1 MKKIILGLIL
11 LVYSVSGFS
20 QSTDTLLGLGGKKHI
35 DTIYT
40 LSRTPLFYWNAY
52 GNFVSLAD
60 SVKPLFSVTGQNY
73 LSYNSSTGVFTA
85 NAVNLSTNVTG
96 NLPVTN
102 LNSGTAASST
112 TFWRGDGT
120 WATPSGGG
128 GSSNW
133 TLSANDIYNNNSH
146 RVFVDSVYIGKGNKN
161 SYNYANIGIGDSTL
175 KSNTTGI
182 NNLAVG
188 DSAMYLNTTGSYN
201 TAIGQRAMQQMISGA
216 KNTALGNSALGNAT
230 AGDENVALGF
240 QALNNNS
247 GNNNIGIGRQ
257 IAINNTGSYNI
268 FVATQS
274 STTPNNTG
282 SYNTGIGF
290 NALGLNTS
298 GSYNAMFGLA
308 GASNTTGTRN
318 TGMGYAALNGSPMTG
333 GDNSAFGP
341 FAASSVTSGTFNS
354 SVGSKSLY
362 NITSGSYNIG
372 IGYLAGGT
380 ILGGVSLNTTGSHS
394 IFIGDSTRAHGNGEV
409 NQIVIGNNVTGLGSY
424 TAVIG
429 DSLQQIAKIYGITS
443 FSKGTAVASASTITA
458 TGNIFH
464 VTGTTTITSINTTN
478 ITDGARITIIF
489 DGSLTFTDGNN
500 LILAGNFT
508 TSPNS
513 TITLVYDGTNFYET
527 SRSIN

>member
-1 MKKIILGLIL
+1 MKKYIIGIVL
-11 LVYSVSGFS
+11 LMYSISGFS
-20 QSTDTLLGLGGKKHI
+20 QVTDTVLAPKGKLRI
-35 DTIYT
+35 DTVYT
-40 LSRTPLFYWNAY
+40 LARVPLFYWNAY
-52 GNFVSLAD
+52 GNFVSLSD
-60 SVKPLFSVTGQNY
+60 TVKSLFSVTGQNY
-73 LSYNSSTGVFTA
+73 LSYSAGVFTA
-85 NAVNLSTNVTG
+85 SPVNLSGSNVTG

-133 TLSANDIYNNNSH
+133 TLSANDIYNNNTH
-146 RVFVDSVYIGKGNKN
+146 RVFVDSIYIGKGNKN
-161 SYNYANIGIGDSTL
+161 SYNYANIGIGDSAL

-182 NNLAVG
+182 NNLAIG
-188 DSAMYLNTTGSYN
+188 DSVLYLNTTGSYN

-216 KNTALGNSALGNAT
+216 RNTALGNSALGNAT
-230 AGDENVALGF
+230 AGDNNFALGF
-240 QALNNNS
+240 QALNNNA
-247 GNNNIGIGRQ
+247 GNNNVAIGPQ
-257 IAINNTGSYNI
+257 ISSNNTGSYNI
-268 FVATQS
+268 FIATQGGTS
-274 STTPNNTG
+274 PNNTG

-290 NALGLNTS
+290 NALAANTS
-298 GSYNAMFGLA
+298 GGMNAAVGLA
-308 GASNTTGTRN
+308 LPSNTTGSNNAAVGYSALGSN
-318 TGMGYAALNGSPMTG
+318 TTGGTNSAVGYFALNANTTGSQNTALG
-333 GDNSAFGP
+333 KQALIN
-341 FAASSVTSGTFNS
+341 TTTTN
-354 SVGSKSLY
+354 
-362 NITSGSYNIG
+362 NNIG
-372 IGYLAGGT
+372 IGTLAGAA
-380 ILGGVSLNTTGSHS
+380 ILGSTTTGNTTPVSS
-394 IFIGDSTRAHGNGEV
+394 IFIGDSTRAKTASDVH
-409 NQIVIGNNVTGLGSY
+409 QIVIGNNVTGLGSY

-443 FSKGTAVASASTITA
+443 LSKGTAVASASTITA